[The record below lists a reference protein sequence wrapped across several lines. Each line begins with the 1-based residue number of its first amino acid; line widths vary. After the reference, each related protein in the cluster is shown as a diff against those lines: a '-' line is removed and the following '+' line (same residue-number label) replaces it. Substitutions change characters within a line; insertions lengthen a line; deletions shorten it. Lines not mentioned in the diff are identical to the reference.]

1 MKLQARRI
9 CQSYRGTPVIQDI
22 DLEVDEGEVVAL
34 LGPSGVGKTTLF
46 NILSGI
52 DKPDSGQVL
61 IDGEEITGRAGRIS
75 YMLQKDLL
83 FEYKTVIDNIALP
96 LIIKGEKK
104 ENAREKALGYFEQF
118 GLQGTE
124 KLYPNQL
131 SGGMR
136 QRAALLRTY
145 LFSQDVTLLDEP
157 FSSLDAI
164 TKRQLHKWYLEI
176 IHTLRMA
183 TLLITHDID
192 EALRLSDRIYLMT
205 GKPGRITDLLIISRN
220 GQSDEAFETSPEFL
234 AYKSR
239 IIKALQC

>member
-1 MKLQARRI
+1 MKLQACRI
-9 CQSYRGTPVIQDI
+9 CQSYHGLPVIQDI
-22 DLEVDEGEVVAL
+22 DLEVDEGEVVSL

-61 IDGEEITGRAGRIS
+61 IDGEDMTGQAGRIS

-83 FEYKTVIDNIALP
+83 FEYKTVIDNVALP
-96 LIIKGEKK
+96 LIIKGVKK
-104 ENAREKALGYFEQF
+104 DEARKEALAHFDQF
-118 GLQGTE
+118 GLQGTDQF
-124 KLYPNQL
+124 YPNQL

-164 TKRQLHKWYLEI
+164 TKRQMHQWYLEI
-176 IHTLRMA
+176 IHTLQMA

-205 GKPGRITDLLIISRN
+205 GKPGRITDMLTIRRN
-220 GQSDEAFETSPEFL
+220 GRSEGAFETSPEFM
-234 AYKSR
+234 AYK
-239 IIKALQC
+239 IKILDALKC

>member
-104 ENAREKALGYFEQF
+104 ENAREKALDYFEQF

-192 EALRLSDRIYLMT
+192 EALRLSNRIYLMT
-205 GKPGRITDLLIISRN
+205 GKPGRITDTLTIERN
-220 GQSDEAFETSPEFL
+220 GKSDEAFETSPEFL

>member
-1 MKLQARRI
+1 MKLQACRI

-22 DLEVDEGEVVAL
+22 DLEVDEGEVVSL

-52 DKPDSGQVL
+52 DTPDSGQVL
-61 IDGEEITGRAGRIS
+61 VDGEDITGRAGRIS

-83 FEYKTVIDNIALP
+83 FEYKTVVDNIALP
-96 LIIKGEKK
+96 LVIKGENKVT
-104 ENAREKALGYFEQF
+104 AREKALEHFEQF
-118 GLQGTE
+118 GLLGTD
-124 KLYPNQL
+124 KLFPSQL

-145 LFSQDVTLLDEP
+145 LFSHDVTLLDEP

-176 IHTLRMA
+176 IHALQMA

-205 GKPGRITDLLIISRN
+205 GKPGRITDQVTIERN
-220 GQSDEAFETSPEFL
+220 GKSGEAFETSPEFL